1 MNQKDLY
8 KTSDLSLATTL
19 SLFCPIET
27 LERINPHKVC
37 FVFKRN
43 KKFDELLEQYW
54 KQDLKVEPQLYFNQ
68 LKIIK
73 ARLYAND

>member
-1 MNQKDLY
+1 MNQKNLY

-27 LERINPHKVC
+27 LERINSHKVY
-37 FVFKRN
+37 FVFKRDKN
-43 KKFDELLEQYW
+43 LDELLKKYW
-54 KQDLKVEPQLYFNQ
+54 HQELKIEPQFYFNQ

-73 ARLYAND
+73 ARLYENE